1 MRRYEALNPN
11 QSHCTQLKSKI
22 FSLRGVPPQ
31 ISGFVCAFH
40 TAAPVR
46 VPCTPTT
53 LFSIYKVQIVN
64 LSLELE
70 CEKNKNKQKE
80 AVIGPFKKI
89 LPTVKFSM
97 NVLLPRLYHKKLF
110 PILVSM
116 RDSRKIAEKSFT
128 ALTERTETEMHK
140 FQRQQ

>member
-1 MRRYEALNPN
+1 MVSSAPSILSPP
-11 QSHCTQLKSKI
+11 
-22 FSLRGVPPQ
+22 GVQ
-31 ISGFVCAFH
+31 
-40 TAAPVR
+40 
-46 VPCTPTT
+46 VPSTTST

-140 FQRQQ
+140 F